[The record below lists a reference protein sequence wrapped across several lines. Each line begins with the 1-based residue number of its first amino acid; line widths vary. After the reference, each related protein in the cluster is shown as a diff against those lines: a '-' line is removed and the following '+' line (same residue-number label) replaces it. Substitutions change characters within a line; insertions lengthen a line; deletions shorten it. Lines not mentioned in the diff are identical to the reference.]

1 MLGRIFKS
9 LVAKARYRLVAR
21 QKLFVYKDYQHY
33 KNTQIAGNLRKLNQV
48 WANEENI
55 AYLSRYL
62 KEEARPLSFGICHG
76 TRQGREQAWF
86 RKHLG
91 IQVIGTEISPTA
103 RDFPHTI
110 EWDFHEVKPEW
121 IDRTDFIYSNSF
133 DHSYQPEKCLDAW
146 MSCIRKSGVCILEW
160 TTSHVDADEL
170 DPFGATLAGIKKLIR
185 KNYDL
190 KAVLKAPGKVPVNAA
205 QPVFLV
211 ICHRE
216 TRKSG

>member
-1 MLGRIFKS
+1 MVRRIIEA
-9 LVAKARYRLVAR
+9 LVSRARYFLVAR
-21 QKLFVYKDYQHY
+21 QNLYQYRDYQHY
-33 KNTQIAGNLRKLNQV
+33 RDIQIAGNLRKINQV

-62 KEEARPLSFGICHG
+62 QEEVKPLEFGICHG
-76 TRQGREQAWF
+76 TRQGKEQAWF

-91 IQVIGTEISPTA
+91 IEVIGTEISPTA
-103 RDFPHTI
+103 KDFPHTI

-133 DHSYQPEKCLDAW
+133 DHSYQPEKCLDTW
-146 MSCIRKSGVCILEW
+146 MSCIRKEGVCILEW
-160 TTSHVDADEL
+160 STSHVDADEL

-185 KNYDL
+185 KKYEL
-190 KAVLKAPGKVPVNAA
+190 KAALKGPGKIPINAA

-211 ICHRE
+211 ICHRQALE
-216 TRKSG
+216 SR

>member
-1 MLGRIFKS
+1 MLRRIIRS
-9 LVAKARYRLVAR
+9 LVTRARYFLVAR
-21 QKLFVYKDYQHY
+21 QNLYQYRDYQHY
-33 KNTQIAGNLRKLNQV
+33 RDTQIAGNLRKINQV

-62 KEEARPLSFGICHG
+62 QEQVKPLAFGICHG
-76 TRQGREQAWF
+76 TRQGKEQAWF

-91 IQVIGTEISPTA
+91 IEVIGTEISPTA
-103 RDFPHTI
+103 KDFPHTI

-121 IDRTDFIYSNSF
+121 VDRTDFIYSNSF

-160 TTSHVDADEL
+160 STSHVDADEL

-185 KNYDL
+185 SKYDL
-190 KAVLKAPGKVPVNAA
+190 KAVLKAPGKVPVAA
-205 QPVFLV
+205 TQSVYLV
-211 ICHRE
+211 IQY
-216 TRKSG
+216 KKN